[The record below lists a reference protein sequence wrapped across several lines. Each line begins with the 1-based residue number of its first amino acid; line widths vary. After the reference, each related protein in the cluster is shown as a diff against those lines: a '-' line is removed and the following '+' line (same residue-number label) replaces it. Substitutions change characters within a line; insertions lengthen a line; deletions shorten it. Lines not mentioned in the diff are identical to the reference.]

1 MKIRSI
7 TCFYHPGA
15 ENAGETIDRLGEFA
29 AVARTQFNSAGFQVQ
44 STRLATVPF
53 PEMCPSGCRESG
65 VTLVQKLEHKA
76 QERGFDYLSM
86 GPALPDSPESY
97 SLIPEMLEE
106 TKTVFF
112 SANLIDL
119 KGRISMSAI
128 RSSAEIIHRA
138 ADIEKDGFANLRFA
152 AMAGVKPFT
161 PFFPAAFSSG
171 KEAAFSI
178 AVECADVFVIAFRDS
193 NSLKEAHDKALEV
206 LEDAALRMG
215 SVCLGLQKEFPFE
228 FKGFDFSSAPYPG
241 EMSSIGNALESLGV
255 PELGLNGSA
264 AAAAFLA
271 GLLDEGNWPRVG
283 FNGLMLPVLEDTG
296 LAGRATEGTLT
307 IRDLLLYSCLCGTG
321 LDTIPLTGETTV
333 EQIAAL
339 LLDLAAISV
348 RLSKPLTARLM
359 PIPGKK
365 AGEEIRFDF
374 EYFAA
379 GKVMDLPAKEL
390 KRFFTG
396 EEPVLIQSRK
406 FPGQD

>member
-15 ENAGETIDRLGEFA
+15 ENAGETLDRLGEFA
-29 AVARTQFNSAGFQVQ
+29 TLARTQFTGAGYQVQ

-65 VTLVQKLEHKA
+65 VALVQKLEHKA

-86 GPALPDSPESY
+86 GPAKPDSPESY
-97 SLIPEMLEE
+97 RLIPVMLKE
-106 TKTVFF
+106 TKSVFF
-112 SANLIDL
+112 GANLIDL
-119 KGRISMSAI
+119 KGRISLSAI

-193 NSLKEAHDKALEV
+193 SSLKEAHDKALEV
-206 LEDAALRMG
+206 LEDAALKMG
-215 SVCLGLQKEFPFE
+215 SICPGLQKEFPFE
-228 FKGFDFSSAPYPG
+228 FKGFDFSPAPYPG

-271 GLLDEGNWPRVG
+271 GLLDEGKWPRVG

-296 LAGRATEGTLT
+296 LAGRAVEGTLT

-321 LDTIPLTGETTV
+321 LDTIPLAGETTV

-339 LLDLAAISV
+339 LLDLTAISV

-390 KRFFTG
+390 KK
-396 EEPVLIQSRK
+396 VLHRGRTCHISITVI
-406 FPGQD
+406 F

>member
-15 ENAGETIDRLGEFA
+15 ENAGEIIDRLGEFA

-65 VTLVQKLEHKA
+65 VALVQKLEHKA

-119 KGRISMSAI
+119 NGRISISAI

-152 AMAGVKPFT
+152 AVAGVKPFT

-171 KEAAFSI
+171 KGAAFSI

-228 FKGFDFSSAPYPG
+228 FKGFDFSPAPYPG
-241 EMSSIGNALESLGV
+241 GMSSIGNALESLGV

-321 LDTIPLTGETTV
+321 LDTIPLAGETTV
-333 EQIAAL
+333 EQIVAL

-365 AGEEIRFDF
+365 TGEEIRFDF

-396 EEPVLIQSRK
+396 EEPVIFQSRK
-406 FPGQD
+406 FPGQG

>member
-15 ENAGETIDRLGEFA
+15 ENAGETLDRLGDFA
-29 AVARTQFNSAGFQVQ
+29 ALARTQFIGAGFKVQ
-44 STRLATVPF
+44 SARLATVPF

-65 VTLVQKLEHKA
+65 VALVQKLEHKA
-76 QERGFDYLSM
+76 QECGFEYLSM

-97 SLIPEMLEE
+97 HLIPKMLEE
-106 TKTVFF
+106 TKSVFF
-112 SANLIDL
+112 GANLLDHE
-119 KGRISMSAI
+119 GRISLSAI
-128 RSSAEIIHRA
+128 RSSAEIIHRI

-171 KEAAFSI
+171 MKAAFSI

-193 NSLKEAHDKALEV
+193 NSLKEAHDKALSA
-206 LEDAALRMG
+206 LEDAALSMG
-215 SVCLGLQKEFPFE
+215 TVCIELQKDFPFE
-228 FKGFDFSSAPYPG
+228 FKGFDFSPAPYPG

-271 GLLDEGNWPRVG
+271 GLLDEGNWLRVG
-283 FNGLMLPVLEDTG
+283 FNGLMLPVLEDSG
-296 LAGRATEGTLT
+296 LAGRAIEGTLT

-321 LDTIPLTGETTV
+321 LDTIPLAGETTE

-374 EYFAA
+374 EYFAV
-379 GKVMDLPAKEL
+379 GKVMDLPAKEI

-406 FPGQD
+406 FPVQD